1 MPKKNAAPDPEVEKP
16 VEKVENPPEQTE
28 PIEPDANQPEPEAN
42 QGEPEATPLSP
53 DELIAAFVRS
63 PEFSDTMRIINEKL
77 DKINTIIR
85 GIINRND
92 PPAEEKPVQ
101 HVRKYL

>member
-16 VEKVENPPEQTE
+16 VENVENPPE
-28 PIEPDANQPEPEAN
+28 PIEPESNP
-42 QGEPEATPLSP
+42 GEPEAKPLSP

-63 PEFSDTMRIINEKL
+63 PEFSDTMKIINEKL